1 MNLKVRIISK
11 AFGEKKI
18 FDNFSY
24 DFAATGLYLISG
36 ESGVG
41 KTTLLRIIC
50 GIDKNYIGCV
60 LGGGLKN
67 VSVSFQEYRL
77 FPNLSAV
84 QNIYEAAFKN
94 PTEEDKSKA
103 KKLLLELGFSEKETE
118 LFPSELSGGMKQRVS
133 LARAFLRDSPI
144 LVLDEPTKEL
154 DRELCELVLSKIR
167 EEAQKRLVIM
177 VTHNEADLIDLPHKK
192 ILLKSE

>member
-11 AFGEKKI
+11 TFGEKKI

-77 FPNLSAV
+77 FPNLSAL

-177 VTHNEADLIDLPHKK
+177 VTHNEADLVDLPHKK